1 MSNFINADVD
11 IGKFNTIIAIMRRC
25 SVETRPVMAAVGNL
39 VVKSVRRNFREGG
52 RPNKWPESKKPK
64 GKTLIGT
71 GALMKSI
78 HYELDS
84 DGTAVTVMTG
94 PMNYA
99 RTMQNGGS
107 TAAHEI
113 WYKNRQALRFFRNG
127 TPVFY
132 GKVNHPG
139 SHIPAR
145 PYMMLQDEDEKKI
158 KDMLVDHFVSEMKKR
173 GGLK

>member
-1 MSNFINADVD
+1 MSDFINADVD

-78 HYELDS
+78 HYELDN

-113 WYKNRQALRFFRNG
+113 WYKNRQALRFF
-127 TPVFY
+127 VFPPLI
-132 GKVNHPG
+132 K
-139 SHIPAR
+139 S
-145 PYMMLQDEDEKKI
+145 PYKTTNPKDIRSLLQKNLLR
-158 KDMLVDHFVSEMKKR
+158 MST
-173 GGLK
+173 